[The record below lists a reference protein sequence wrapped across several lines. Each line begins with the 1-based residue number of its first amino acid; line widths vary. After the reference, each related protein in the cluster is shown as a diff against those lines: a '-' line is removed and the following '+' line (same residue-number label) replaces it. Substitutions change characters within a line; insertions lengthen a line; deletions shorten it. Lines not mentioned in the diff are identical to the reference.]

1 MSEPYTSP
9 LSIVTISAKK
19 PARGLPP
26 RIYSRP
32 FLAIPARINISTHMK
47 DSFDRHGIPQRC
59 KDWFGDDD
67 FDLKSILGI
76 PL

>member
-1 MSEPYTSP
+1 
-9 LSIVTISAKK
+9 
-19 PARGLPP
+19 
-26 RIYSRP
+26 
-32 FLAIPARINISTHMK
+32 MK